1 MYVMALAPAWMVRRI
16 DSSVGPPVAMMGT
29 FGKSRRISATISGV
43 AAAPETLRKSAP
55 ASRRLPMSRVSGDH
69 RDDHGNVH
77 HLFDLADDIVGGGGI
92 QHHAVGTLVL
102 GLGGSRTE
110 REPVVIPPPTPTN
123 TGTSDTLMM
132 AWEITGW
139 GVKG

>member
-29 FGKSRRISATISGV
+29 FGEVPGGISATISGV
-43 AAAPETLRKSAP
+43 GGGAGDIEKVGSRLQAAADV
-55 ASRRLPMSRVSGDH
+55 RVSGDH

-102 GLGGSRTE
+102 GLDGPAGRSGSR
-110 REPVVIPPPTPTN
+110 
-123 TGTSDTLMM
+123 
-132 AWEITGW
+132 W
-139 GVKG
+139 

>member
-16 DSSVGPPVAMMGT
+16 APLWAAGGDDGNLREAPADLRHDLRRGGGAGDIEKVG
-29 FGKSRRISATISGV
+29 SRLQ
-43 AAAPETLRKSAP
+43 AAADV
-55 ASRRLPMSRVSGDH
+55 RVSGDH

-102 GLGGSRTE
+102 GLDGQPDGAGAGGDSAAHAHEYRH
-110 REPVVIPPPTPTN
+110 V
-123 TGTSDTLMM
+123 GHADDG
-132 AWEITGW
+132 WEITGW